1 MHKHLIKFIIAFCFV
16 CLFSSIN
23 GCGDKTEPPT
33 KPAAVS
39 KKIVAKKSET
49 APVDVA
55 VSVNVPAKQGAE
67 IKEVKTDVSTAKTG
81 SGTEKPAV
89 FIQPPVPADK
99 VKQGETIKTEQG
111 KKDSATQT
119 VKQKTEAL
127 PAEVKTTSSPVLQP
141 SAPDTAAEIAKM
153 ESETIPVYN
162 PQGKIDPF
170 IPLFKEEGPLAGDE
184 KEKNIRRFKEKWGGG
199 IFYYLMIT
207 V

>member
-67 IKEVKTDVSTAKTG
+67 IKEVKTGLIDNIINGYIVRGK
-81 SGTEKPAV
+81 
-89 FIQPPVPADK
+89 IQDF
-99 VKQGETIKTEQG
+99 
-111 KKDSATQT
+111 
-119 VKQKTEAL
+119 
-127 PAEVKTTSSPVLQP
+127 AEVS
-141 SAPDTAAEIAKM
+141 
-153 ESETIPVYN
+153 
-162 PQGKIDPF
+162 
-170 IPLFKEEGPLAGDE
+170 
-184 KEKNIRRFKEKWGGG
+184 
-199 IFYYLMIT
+199 
-207 V
+207 